1 MDNVRCVVCS
11 AQCAPTRSAHAAT
24 LKVCS
29 MICARA
35 PQLVGTRIVVAA
47 PPAPAL
53 IAGRAE
59 DRAARAAAKLQVA
72 EAERAK
78 LQRQAQEAREVSG
91 GPMEALAAIDAK
103 LAGYAAIAEERRRP
117 HLEALAAI
125 DARLDWYKQ
134 RADEA
139 RRPAQERLASITSR
153 ESALLADKDAEI
165 ARLQAKLDA
174 AAHPHKTDAFYSVV
188 HSEKPSA
195 AYSEADQT
203 RFSSVFGTWWADQI
217 AQFARHQIGSEQ
229 YVLVRDKFANPEC
242 RRNHSTEAFD
252 SDYRRV
258 YGPRAANEG
267 MSVVDWLLWLKSYER
282 LRAGGAR
289 MRECRGTTMYG
300 SEITLLEPTAPLK
313 HNAPEPTSTDMTL
326 EEAVDAYPSRTYIAE
341 TDDVFRAKFGEL
353 TPTELLAAAR
363 TAMQEARYSDVV
375 ARAQADFDASK
386 KGRYYEDEL
395 RVLRALTGLPMT
407 DADAVLWLKSYV
419 RVRNVM
425 ARERLRDLERAA
437 AAARD

>member
-1 MDNVRCVVCS
+1 
-11 AQCAPTRSAHAAT
+11 
-24 LKVCS
+24 

-53 IAGRAE
+53 IAGRTE
-59 DRAARAAAKLQVA
+59 DRAARASAKLRVA

-139 RRPAQERLASITSR
+139 RRPAQERLASIASR

-195 AYSEADQT
+195 QYSEADQK

-229 YVLVRDKFANPEC
+229 YVLVREAFVNPEH
-242 RRNHSTEAFD
+242 RRSHDLVAFD

-258 YGPRAANEG
+258 YGARAANEG

-282 LRAGGAR
+282 LRARGAQMSR
-289 MRECRGTTMYG
+289 
-300 SEITLLEPTAPLK
+300 SQITLLEPTAPLK

-326 EEAVDAYPSRTYIAE
+326 EEAIDAHPSRTYIAE
-341 TDDVFRAKFGEL
+341 TDDVFRAEFGEL
-353 TPTELLAAAR
+353 TPVQLLAVAR
-363 TAMQEARYSDVV
+363 TTMEESRYSDVV
-375 ARAQADFDASK
+375 ARAQADFDAAK
-386 KGRYYEDEL
+386 RGRYYEDEL